1 MTPVNIAN
9 SVLFVYPV
17 RGSLPSQ
24 VANIVGS
31 PLGFEVVYLL
41 NEWDQQLA
49 ICVGLDQA
57 FDKRYEARI
66 HHVADVRWGM
76 YRSLPCH
83 EIAQVLLTD
92 GVDFCRQI
100 AGKWQRK
107 SKHSWVHRLSMA
119 FDALSV

>member
-9 SVLFVYPV
+9 SALFVYPV
-17 RGSLPSQ
+17 RGSLASQ
-24 VANIVGS
+24 VTNFVGL
-31 PLGFEVVYLL
+31 PLGLEVVYLL
-41 NEWDQQLA
+41 DEWDQQFTV
-49 ICVGLDQA
+49 CVGLNQA
-57 FDKRYEARI
+57 FDKRYETRI
-66 HHVADVRWGM
+66 HHVADVGWGV
-76 YRSLPCH
+76 YRSLSRH
-83 EIAQVLLTD
+83 EIAQVLLAD